1 MATTRTSPSMPV
13 HSASVQQ
20 ERASRRASDSATP
33 HETSTVAGNGD
44 GESSG
49 VRVSS
54 AFARILQR
62 SPDFFESPDARS
74 VGAIWREV
82 VNRGLGVT
90 PLHIAPCDLGDLLMN
105 ILPQWKT
112 VAPRHTLEL
121 ALLGDIPRVYADG
134 EWAARAFSLLID
146 YAVRATPEGGPVR
159 VSVRMEEE
167 GVAARVRHFGAT
179 PESEK
184 FAHLLEPSAPGAQ
197 VGGSGLEL
205 PLAQVILETQGGRLW
220 PERPAVDGGLALA
233 TWWPIRE
240 LDVAEDSTVA
250 PADDTGPAETNTPR
264 AEAMIPATT
273 ETLTGADHL
282 SAFVERERAV
292 ILIVEED
299 ARMARYLKANLDAS
313 GFACSVARGAE
324 DAARAVDL
332 DAPDAIILDGGARGM
347 RDHSLLRELLARGA
361 CPVLVLGRAHN
372 PLACAR
378 ALDSGASDWIARPF
392 STEELLARVRVTLRS
407 RGANESLRSETPI
420 GALTFDAGGRSVRR
434 DGKPVPL
441 SRTELKL
448 LRVLAAR
455 PGAVLSH
462 EELLERVW
470 GPAYHDA
477 TNFLWV
483 YVRRLRKKIE
493 ADPSAPRYILT
504 VPGVGYRLAH
514 HDEVTN
520 S

>member
-1 MATTRTSPSMPV
+1 VA
-13 HSASVQQ
+13 
-20 ERASRRASDSATP
+20 ERASS
-33 HETSTVAGNGD
+33 
-44 GESSG
+44 
-49 VRVSS
+49 
-54 AFARILQR
+54 
-62 SPDFFESPDARS
+62 
-74 VGAIWREV
+74 
-82 VNRGLGVT
+82 
-90 PLHIAPCDLGDLLMN
+90 
-105 ILPQWKT
+105 
-112 VAPRHTLEL
+112 
-121 ALLGDIPRVYADG
+121 
-134 EWAARAFSLLID
+134 
-146 YAVRATPEGGPVR
+146 
-159 VSVRMEEE
+159 
-167 GVAARVRHFGAT
+167 
-179 PESEK
+179 
-184 FAHLLEPSAPGAQ
+184 
-197 VGGSGLEL
+197 
-205 PLAQVILETQGGRLW
+205 
-220 PERPAVDGGLALA
+220 
-233 TWWPIRE
+233 
-240 LDVAEDSTVA
+240 
-250 PADDTGPAETNTPR
+250 
-264 AEAMIPATT
+264 
-273 ETLTGADHL
+273 
-282 SAFVERERAV
+282 FVERERPV

-324 DAARAVDL
+324 DAWRAVDL

-378 ALDSGASDWIARPF
+378 ALDTGASDWIARPF

-407 RGANESLRSETPI
+407 RSASEPPRAEAPI
-420 GALTFDAGGRSVRR
+420 GALSFDVGGRSVRR
-434 DGKPVPL
+434 NGKPVPL

-448 LRVLAAR
+448 LRVLAAC

-493 ADPSAPRYILT
+493 ADPSAPQYILT

>member
-1 MATTRTSPSMPV
+1 MPV
-13 HSASVQQ
+13 RSDSVQQ
-20 ERASRRASDSATP
+20 ERASQRATGDVAQ
-33 HETSTVAGNGD
+33 HGVAGVANSV
-44 GESSG
+44 GEPSS
-49 VRVSS
+49 VCVSS
-54 AFARILQR
+54 AFVRILQR
-62 SPDFFESPDARS
+62 SPDLLESPDARS
-74 VGAIWREV
+74 TGVIWREV
-82 VNRGLGVT
+82 VNRGLGLT

-121 ALLGDIPRVYADG
+121 ALLGDIPPVYADG

-146 YAVRATPEGGPVR
+146 YAVRATPEGGAVR

-167 GVAARVRHFGAT
+167 GVAARVRHFCAT

-184 FAHLLEPSAPGAQ
+184 LAHLLEPSASDAQ

-205 PLAQVILETQGGRLW
+205 PLAQVILEAQRGRLW

-240 LDVAEDSTVA
+240 LDDPDDSTVA
-250 PADDTGPAETNTPR
+250 PAQDAASAATSAPR
-264 AEAMIPATT
+264 AEAMISAPATA
-273 ETLTGADHL
+273 LAGAERASSFID
-282 SAFVERERAV
+282 RERAV

-299 ARMARYLKANLDAS
+299 ARMARYLKANLDTS

-361 CPVLVLGRAHN
+361 CPVVVLGRAHN

-378 ALDSGASDWIARPF
+378 ALDAGASDWIARPF
-392 STEELLARVRVTLRS
+392 STEELLARVRVILRS
-407 RGANESLRSETPI
+407 RRASEPLRADAPI
-420 GALTFDAGGRSVRR
+420 GALSFDAGGRSVRR
-434 DGKPVPL
+434 NGKPVPL

-448 LRVLAAR
+448 LRVLAAC

>member
-1 MATTRTSPSMPV
+1 
-13 HSASVQQ
+13 
-20 ERASRRASDSATP
+20 
-33 HETSTVAGNGD
+33 
-44 GESSG
+44 

-62 SPDFFESPDARS
+62 SPDLFMSSDARS
-74 VGAIWREV
+74 VGALWREV
-82 VNRGLGVT
+82 VNRALGLT

-112 VAPRHTLEL
+112 IAPRHTLEL

-146 YAVRATPEGGPVR
+146 YAVRATPEGGAVR

-167 GVAARVRHFGAT
+167 GVVARVRHFGAS
-179 PESEK
+179 PDNEK
-184 FAHLLEPSAPGAQ
+184 LAHLLEPSAPGAQ
-197 VGGSGLEL
+197 TGGSGLEL
-205 PLAQVILETQGGRLW
+205 PLAQVILEAQRGRLW
-220 PERPAVDGGLALA
+220 PERPAVDGGLALT

-240 LDVAEDSTVA
+240 LNTAEGSTTARVEGGSDVETSALRAETMVPA
-250 PADDTGPAETNTPR
+250 PAEAERSPA
-264 AEAMIPATT
+264 
-273 ETLTGADHL
+273 L
-282 SAFVERERAV
+282 VERERAV

-313 GFACSVARGAE
+313 GFACSVVRGAE
-324 DAARAVDL
+324 DATRAVDL

-378 ALDSGASDWIARPF
+378 ALDAGAGDWIARPF
-392 STEELLARVRVTLRS
+392 SAEELLARVRVMLRS
-407 RGANESLRSETPI
+407 QRASEPPRDETPI
-420 GALTFDAGGRSVRR
+420 GALSFDAGGRSVRR

-493 ADPSAPRYILT
+493 SDPSAPQYILT

>member
-1 MATTRTSPSMPV
+1 MTV
-13 HSASVQQ
+13 NGDSVQQ
-20 ERASRRASDSATP
+20 ERASRHASGDALQ
-33 HETSTVAGNGD
+33 HGVAGVADTFGAP
-44 GESSG
+44 SG

-54 AFARILQR
+54 AFMRILRR
-62 SPDFFESPDARS
+62 SPDLFEAPDTRS
-74 VGAIWREV
+74 TGALWREV
-82 VNRGLGVT
+82 VNRGLGMT

-121 ALLGDIPRVYADG
+121 ALLGDIPPVYADG

-159 VSVRMEEE
+159 VSVRTEEE

-179 PESEK
+179 PEHEK
-184 FAHLLEPSAPGAQ
+184 LAHLLEPSAPGPQ
-197 VGGSGLEL
+197 TGGSGLEL
-205 PLAQVILETQGGRLW
+205 PLAQVILEAQRGRLW
-220 PERPAVDGGLALA
+220 PERPMVDGGLTLA
-233 TWWPIRE
+233 TWWPIRD
-240 LDVAEDSTVA
+240 LDIPDDSTVA
-250 PADDTGPAETNTPR
+250 PSQDTGPAEASAPR
-264 AEAMIPATT
+264 ATAMLPSPA
-273 ETLTGADHL
+273 L
-282 SAFVERERAV
+282 VERERAV

-378 ALDSGASDWIARPF
+378 ALDTGASDWIARPF

-407 RGANESLRSETPI
+407 RTANEPPRAEAPI
-420 GALTFDAGGRSVRR
+420 GALSFDAGGRSVRR
-434 DGKPVPL
+434 NGKLVPL

-493 ADPSAPRYILT
+493 ADPSAPQYILT

>member
-1 MATTRTSPSMPV
+1 M
-13 HSASVQQ
+13 
-20 ERASRRASDSATP
+20 
-33 HETSTVAGNGD
+33 
-44 GESSG
+44 
-49 VRVSS
+49 
-54 AFARILQR
+54 
-62 SPDFFESPDARS
+62 
-74 VGAIWREV
+74 GAIWREV
-82 VNRGLGVT
+82 VNRGLGLT

-112 VAPRHTLEL
+112 IAPRHTLEL
-121 ALLGDIPRVYADG
+121 ALLGDIPPVYADG

-146 YAVRATPEGGPVR
+146 YAVRATPEGGAVR
-159 VSVRMEEE
+159 VSVRTEEK
-167 GVAARVRHFGAT
+167 GVAARVRHFGAE
-179 PESEK
+179 PENETLT
-184 FAHLLEPSAPGAQ
+184 HLLEPSASGAQ
-197 VGGSGLEL
+197 TGGSGLEL
-205 PLAQVILETQGGRLW
+205 PLAQVILQAQRGRLW
-220 PERPAVDGGLALA
+220 PERPAVEGGLALA

-240 LDVAEDSTVA
+240 LSDLEDSASTPVQGGGQMDA
-250 PADDTGPAETNTPR
+250 NSPGTGLIASSPAE
-264 AEAMIPATT
+264 AERFPA
-273 ETLTGADHL
+273 L
-282 SAFVERERAV
+282 VERERAV

-324 DAARAVDL
+324 DATRAVDL

-361 CPVLVLGRAHN
+361 CPVVVLGRAHN
-372 PLACAR
+372 PLACAC
-378 ALDSGASDWIARPF
+378 ALDAGASDWIARPF
-392 STEELLARVRVTLRS
+392 STEELLARVRVILRS
-407 RGANESLRSETPI
+407 RRASEPPRAEAPI
-420 GALTFDAGGRSVRR
+420 GALSFDASGRSVRR
-434 DGKPVPL
+434 NGKPVPL

-448 LRVLAAR
+448 LRVLAAC

-493 ADPSAPRYILT
+493 ADPSAPQYILT

>member
-1 MATTRTSPSMPV
+1 MPV
-13 HSASVQQ
+13 HGDSVQQ
-20 ERASRRASDSATP
+20 ERASQRIIDQTAQRETAGVADSCGGSP
-33 HETSTVAGNGD
+33 S
-44 GESSG
+44 

-62 SPDFFESPDARS
+62 SPDLFESPDARS
-74 VGAIWREV
+74 AGAIWREV
-82 VNRGLGVT
+82 VNRGLGLT

-112 VAPRHTLEL
+112 IAPRHTLEL
-121 ALLGDIPRVYADG
+121 ALLGDIPPVYADG

-146 YAVRATPEGGPVR
+146 YAVRATPQGGAVR
-159 VSVRMEEE
+159 VSVRMEDE
-167 GVAARVRHFGAT
+167 GVVTRVRHFGAT
-179 PESEK
+179 PEIK
-184 FAHLLEPSAPGAQ
+184 KLTHLLEPFAPGARAE
-197 VGGSGLEL
+197 GSGLEL
-205 PLAQVILETQGGRLW
+205 PLAQVILEAQRGRLW
-220 PERPAVDGGLALA
+220 AERPAVDGGLALA
-233 TWWPIRE
+233 TWWPSRAMSA
-240 LDVAEDSTVA
+240 AEDSSTASPEGDSDVEA
-250 PADDTGPAETNTPR
+250 SSPRAATTMPSPAEAPVEIER
-264 AEAMIPATT
+264 PPA
-273 ETLTGADHL
+273 L
-282 SAFVERERAV
+282 VERERAV

-299 ARMARYLKANLDAS
+299 ARMARYIRANLDAS

-332 DAPDAIILDGGARGM
+332 DAPDTIILDGGARGM

-361 CPVLVLGRAHN
+361 CPIVVLGRAHN

-378 ALDSGASDWIARPF
+378 ALDAGASDWIARPF
-392 STEELLARVRVTLRS
+392 STEELLARVRTTLRS
-407 RGANESLRSETPI
+407 RRASEPPRAEAPI
-420 GALTFDAGGRSVRR
+420 GALSFDAGGRSVRR

-493 ADPSAPRYILT
+493 TNPSAPQYILT

>member
-1 MATTRTSPSMPV
+1 M
-13 HSASVQQ
+13 
-20 ERASRRASDSATP
+20 
-33 HETSTVAGNGD
+33 
-44 GESSG
+44 G
-49 VRVSS
+49 V
-54 AFARILQR
+54 
-62 SPDFFESPDARS
+62 
-74 VGAIWREV
+74 IWREV

-134 EWAARAFSLLID
+134 EWTARAFSLLID

-159 VSVRMEEE
+159 VSVRMEED

-184 FAHLLEPSAPGAQ
+184 VAHLLEPFSPGYQA
-197 VGGSGLEL
+197 GGSGLEL
-205 PLAQVILETQGGRLW
+205 PLAQVILEAQRGRLW
-220 PERPAVDGGLALA
+220 PEQPAVDGGLALA

-240 LDVAEDSTVA
+240 LDVVDDSTVA
-250 PADDTGPAETNTPR
+250 PADDTGPAETDEPYADAPAR
-264 AEAMIPATT
+264 AERSPA
-273 ETLTGADHL
+273 L
-282 SAFVERERAV
+282 VERERAV

-313 GFACSVARGAE
+313 GFTCSVARGAE

-378 ALDSGASDWIARPF
+378 ALDSGASEWIARPF

-455 PGAVLSH
+455 PGAVLAH

>member
-1 MATTRTSPSMPV
+1 
-13 HSASVQQ
+13 
-20 ERASRRASDSATP
+20 
-33 HETSTVAGNGD
+33 
-44 GESSG
+44 
-49 VRVSS
+49 VRVSN

-62 SPDFFESPDARS
+62 SPDLFESPDRRS
-74 VGAIWREV
+74 TGALWREV
-82 VNRGLGVT
+82 VNRGLGLT

-121 ALLGDIPRVYADG
+121 ALLGDIPPVYTDG

-146 YAVRATPEGGPVR
+146 YAVRATPEGGAVR

-179 PESEK
+179 PENERL
-184 FAHLLEPSAPGAQ
+184 AHLLEPSASGTQP
-197 VGGSGLEL
+197 GGSGLEL
-205 PLAQVILETQGGRLW
+205 PLAQVILETQRGRLW

-240 LDVAEDSTVA
+240 LDDRGDSTAA
-250 PADDTGPAETNTPR
+250 PAQDAELTAPNLPR
-264 AEAMIPATT
+264 AEAMISAPTT
-273 ETLTGADHL
+273 TLAEAK
-282 SAFVERERAV
+282 SASPFVERERSV

-324 DAARAVDL
+324 DAWRAVDL

-378 ALDSGASDWIARPF
+378 ALDTGASDWIARPF

-407 RGANESLRSETPI
+407 RRVDEPPRVEAPI
-420 GALTFDAGGRSVRR
+420 GALSFDVGGRSVRR
-434 DGKPVPL
+434 NGKPVPL

-455 PGAVLSH
+455 PGAVLAH

-493 ADPSAPRYILT
+493 ADPSAPQYILT

>member
-1 MATTRTSPSMPV
+1 
-13 HSASVQQ
+13 
-20 ERASRRASDSATP
+20 
-33 HETSTVAGNGD
+33 
-44 GESSG
+44 
-49 VRVSS
+49 
-54 AFARILQR
+54 
-62 SPDFFESPDARS
+62 
-74 VGAIWREV
+74 
-82 VNRGLGVT
+82 
-90 PLHIAPCDLGDLLMN
+90 
-105 ILPQWKT
+105 
-112 VAPRHTLEL
+112 
-121 ALLGDIPRVYADG
+121 
-134 EWAARAFSLLID
+134 
-146 YAVRATPEGGPVR
+146 
-159 VSVRMEEE
+159 
-167 GVAARVRHFGAT
+167 
-179 PESEK
+179 
-184 FAHLLEPSAPGAQ
+184 
-197 VGGSGLEL
+197 
-205 PLAQVILETQGGRLW
+205 VILEAQRGRLW
-220 PERPAVDGGLALA
+220 PERPAIDTGLALA
-233 TWWPIRE
+233 TWWPIRD
-240 LDVAEDSTVA
+240 LDVPDDTTVA
-250 PADDTGPAETNTPR
+250 PAHDAVPAETR
-264 AEAMIPATT
+264 AEAK
-273 ETLTGADHL
+273 L
-282 SAFVERERAV
+282 SASTATVAKAERASSFVDRERAV

-313 GFACSVARGAE
+313 GYACSVARGAE

-361 CPVLVLGRAHN
+361 CPVFVLGRTHN

-378 ALDSGASDWIARPF
+378 ALDTGASDWIARPF

-407 RGANESLRSETPI
+407 RQASEPPRTEAPI
-420 GALTFDAGGRSVRR
+420 GALSFDAGGRSVRR
-434 DGKPVPL
+434 NGKPVPL

-493 ADPSAPRYILT
+493 ADPSAPQYILT

>member
-1 MATTRTSPSMPV
+1 
-13 HSASVQQ
+13 
-20 ERASRRASDSATP
+20 
-33 HETSTVAGNGD
+33 
-44 GESSG
+44 

-62 SPDFFESPDARS
+62 SPDLFEASDVRS
-74 VGAIWREV
+74 TGAIWREV
-82 VNRGLGVT
+82 VNRGLGQT

-121 ALLGDIPRVYADG
+121 ALLGDIPPVYADG

-146 YAVRATPEGGPVR
+146 YAVRATPEGGAVR

-179 PESEK
+179 PENERL
-184 FAHLLEPSAPGAQ
+184 AHLLEPSAPGAHT
-197 VGGSGLEL
+197 GGSGLEL
-205 PLAQVILETQGGRLW
+205 PLAQVILEAQRGQLW
-220 PERPAVDGGLALA
+220 PERPATDTGLALA

-240 LDVAEDSTVA
+240 LDVPEDSTIAPSQDTESAETSASHAEATISA
-250 PADDTGPAETNTPR
+250 PAATLAVAER
-264 AEAMIPATT
+264 A
-273 ETLTGADHL
+273 
-282 SAFVERERAV
+282 SSFVERERPV

-324 DAARAVDL
+324 DAWRAVDL

-378 ALDSGASDWIARPF
+378 ALDTGASDWIARPF

-407 RGANESLRSETPI
+407 RSASEPPRAEAPI
-420 GALTFDAGGRSVRR
+420 GALSFDVGGRSVRR
-434 DGKPVPL
+434 NGKPVPL

-448 LRVLAAR
+448 LRVLAAC

-493 ADPSAPRYILT
+493 ADPSAPQYILT

>member
-1 MATTRTSPSMPV
+1 
-13 HSASVQQ
+13 
-20 ERASRRASDSATP
+20 
-33 HETSTVAGNGD
+33 
-44 GESSG
+44 
-49 VRVSS
+49 
-54 AFARILQR
+54 
-62 SPDFFESPDARS
+62 
-74 VGAIWREV
+74 
-82 VNRGLGVT
+82 
-90 PLHIAPCDLGDLLMN
+90 
-105 ILPQWKT
+105 
-112 VAPRHTLEL
+112 
-121 ALLGDIPRVYADG
+121 
-134 EWAARAFSLLID
+134 
-146 YAVRATPEGGPVR
+146 
-159 VSVRMEEE
+159 
-167 GVAARVRHFGAT
+167 
-179 PESEK
+179 
-184 FAHLLEPSAPGAQ
+184 
-197 VGGSGLEL
+197 
-205 PLAQVILETQGGRLW
+205 
-220 PERPAVDGGLALA
+220 
-233 TWWPIRE
+233 
-240 LDVAEDSTVA
+240 
-250 PADDTGPAETNTPR
+250 
-264 AEAMIPATT
+264 
-273 ETLTGADHL
+273 
-282 SAFVERERAV
+282 
-292 ILIVEED
+292 VEED

-313 GFACSVARGAE
+313 GFACSVTRGAE
-324 DAARAVDL
+324 DAARTVDL
-332 DAPDAIILDGGARGM
+332 DAPDAIILDGGVRGM

-378 ALDSGASDWIARPF
+378 ALDAGASDWIARPF
-392 STEELLARVRVTLRS
+392 STEELLARVQLTLRS

-493 ADPSAPRYILT
+493 SDPSAPRYILT